1 MSIWSRI
8 MESMDDVYIDNI
20 RITNLEHDIN
30 TIRFETKIVVSAN
43 GTAYEG
49 KSYMKH
55 PGNAARPWPGKYLL
69 EELQYDL
76 PNKLKT
82 LADSEHIEDVLLST
96 ALGSAIHSKNLSE
109 WVYGSEG
116 DITQLVKK
124 DDCVLFI
131 DNYGIKGLERS
142 LDGFI
147 QKMMAGS
154 PEEIYILQNCEMY
167 EVSSQTGE
175 MSVCDKKL
183 SEIGPDTV
191 LINNCFYS
199 SVKQLDRDVTE
210 IFNSIAPEKTREIAL
225 FGALIVIDPAIIFK
239 EYDITAY
246 GTSQYSELDSANPGK
261 RKIICTPAT

>member
-1 MSIWSRI
+1 

-30 TIRFETKIVVSAN
+30 TIRFETKVDISAN
-43 GTAYEG
+43 GTAYKG
-49 KSYMKH
+49 QSYMKH
-55 PGNAARPWPGKYLL
+55 PGKMPDSWPEKSLL
-69 EELQYDL
+69 MELQYNL
-76 PNKLKT
+76 PDKLKT
-82 LADSEHIEDVLLST
+82 LADSEHIEDILLST

-109 WVYGSEG
+109 WLYGSEG

-147 QKMMAGS
+147 QKMMARS
-154 PEEIYILQNCEMY
+154 PEEMYILQNSRMY
-167 EVSSQTGE
+167 KVSLQTGE
-175 MSVCDKKL
+175 MGVYDEKL

-210 IFNSIAPEKTREIAL
+210 IFNSIAPEKTRKIAL

-246 GTSQYSELDSANPGK
+246 GASQYSELDGANPGK
-261 RKIICTPAT
+261 RKIICTPAI

>member
-1 MSIWSRI
+1 MSIWSSI
-8 MESMDDVYIDNI
+8 IKSLKDIYIDD
-20 RITNLEHDIN
+20 ITITYLDHPEN
-30 TIRFETKIVVSAN
+30 TIRFETKVEVSAN
-43 GTAYEG
+43 GTAYKG

-55 PGNAARPWPGKYLL
+55 PGNAARPWPGKSLL

-76 PNKLKT
+76 PDKLKT
-82 LADSEHIEDVLLST
+82 LADSEHIEDILLST
-96 ALGSAIHSKNLSE
+96 AIGSAIYSRNLSE
-109 WVYGSEG
+109 WLYGSEG

-147 QKMMAGS
+147 QKMMARS
-154 PEEIYILQNCEMY
+154 PEEMYILQNSRMY
-167 EVSSQTGE
+167 KVSLQTGE
-175 MSVCDKKL
+175 MSVRDKKL

-246 GTSQYSELDSANPGK
+246 GASQYSELDSANPGK